1 MEKVADGERIY
12 GAHPML
18 TEDGDYMIKEGEEI
32 RGFCKCFLEEFYG
45 DLLVVQQQELQ
56 SFLSLRR
63 DLSIRLVTSVL
74 HQLKVDL
81 AYAYPM
87 RFPLSPT
94 DIETAKRHLVARY
107 QVQDLINDSFSTTLK
122 ELLAPMRTEVLRLW
136 SLRQLIESGSVRK
149 SSGEHMAFLAEISSY
164 LDLLSPKA
172 IESALAL
179 EIGERITSRW
189 ELRTAITNILGAA
202 LPSLQPS
209 FMDKVMEYPFDFLE
223 PIPIGTVQEAI
234 QKAID
239 GTLQD
244 VFQLL
249 LTANQ
254 EPASPSSDTSS
265 PPAKRK
271 TPSTKHKTKVLLFSS
286 NIIRERRMN
295 EIIQSIARCY
305 LAKRREDPKAVVAE
319 KPEEEEETY
328 DYGELEKEA
337 LRITARAAF
346 AQAQAES
353 LPAQLK
359 DRRINQEGLLNL
371 FNSALVQDEK
381 VAKVRERL
389 NRSKHPDDEEILQMM
404 NCKEQKKG
412 KKKLPIST
420 VEPVFTPGLAL
431 RGERLAQPKPLDKH
445 CCSCDCT
452 LC

>member
-1 MEKVADGERIY
+1 
-12 GAHPML
+12 
-18 TEDGDYMIKEGEEI
+18 
-32 RGFCKCFLEEFYG
+32 
-45 DLLVVQQQELQ
+45 
-56 SFLSLRR
+56 
-63 DLSIRLVTSVL
+63 
-74 HQLKVDL
+74 VDL

-87 RFPLSPT
+87 RFPLSSA
-94 DIETAKRHLVARY
+94 DIETAKIHLAARY
-107 QVQDLINDSFSTTLK
+107 QVQALINDSFSTTLE
-122 ELLAPMRTEVLRLW
+122 ELLKPMRTEVLRLW

-172 IESALAL
+172 IESALTL
-179 EIGERITSRW
+179 EIGERIVSRW
-189 ELRTAITNILGAA
+189 ELRTAITNTLGAA

-209 FMDKVMEYPFDFLE
+209 FLDKVMEYPFDFLE

-271 TPSTKHKTKVLLFSS
+271 TPSTKHKTKVLLFTS

-305 LAKRREDPKAVVAE
+305 LTKRREAPKAVAE
-319 KPEEEEETY
+319 KPEEEETY

-337 LRITARAAF
+337 LRITARATF

-353 LPAQLK
+353 LPPKKLK
-359 DRRINQEGLLNL
+359 DHRINQEGLLNL
-371 FNSALVQDEK
+371 LNSALVQDEK

-389 NRSKHPDDEEILQMM
+389 NKSKHPDDEEILQMM
-404 NCKEQKKG
+404 NCKEEKKG

>member
-305 LAKRREDPKAVVAE
+305 LAKRREDPKAVAE

-389 NRSKHPDDEEILQMM
+389 NKSKHPDDEEILQMM